1 MTQSN
6 WGYSKILWATQFAAW
21 CERTPF
27 AYGLVRPRKGIFAHE
42 LAVFSTHFRPPP
54 RHPVE
59 DDSHPLMLRHPPA
72 GVPVIEFR
80 LRHASERAEAGATRR
95 VEAEI
100 DAVAFESQARLLAG
114 AAGKS
119 LKAEGFLCARSRR
132 STKPVLHVTN
142 IEFTEGK

>member
-1 MTQSN
+1 LSGPADPAVN
-6 WGYSKILWATQFAAW
+6 HLALSGVVA
-21 CERTPF
+21 
-27 AYGLVRPRKGIFAHE
+27 E
-42 LAVFSTHFRPPP
+42 LKA
-54 RHPVE
+54 
-59 DDSHPLMLRHPPA
+59 LRHTPA